1 MIDALPLNKRL
12 PGNRR
17 LVRGAVWFLL
27 FLLLLSVYGRWL
39 IAETPEQLR
48 PIWTVL
54 GPFVL
59 LTDFL
64 NPAFSGAF
72 WFFLLCTAGLIVWGL
87 FRAAVIQDSIYAP
100 FDVIVMR
107 RADP

>member
-1 MIDALPLNKRL
+1 MIYAIPVNKYL
-12 PGNRR
+12 TGDRR

-39 IAETPEQLR
+39 ISETPEQLR
-48 PIWTVL
+48 SVWTVL

-64 NPAFSGAF
+64 NPAYNAAF
-72 WFFLLCTAGLIVWGL
+72 
-87 FRAAVIQDSIYAP
+87 
-100 FDVIVMR
+100 
-107 RADP
+107 